1 MTGNKS
7 TIGMGSIAVLIVS
20 LYLFCLSLSKEEPI
34 IRKKLNKTRVKWI
47 HFDVMDGH
55 YVPNITIGSSELDA
69 LSRKSKIPI
78 DIHFMVSNPDEIVPH
93 FVKKYKNMNIVNI
106 TVHCE
111 TCKNIKKLSRLV
123 RKANISFGLA
133 IHPNTS
139 ISKISRFFD
148 YIDLALVMTVKPGFA
163 GQKIIPSCI
172 RKVKELSEL
181 NNQKNSNLD
190 EFDLRNIFPE
200 LFEAVFRNP
209 GGRGGRGW
217 CTMCLQM
224 RNSAGRPRG
233 Y

>member
-1 MTGNKS
+1 MKNF
-7 TIGMGSIAVLIVS
+7 IAASIIAADFWNIE
-20 LYLFCLSLSKEEPI
+20 KEF
-34 IRKKLNKTRVKWI
+34 KKLNKTRVKWI
-47 HFDVMDGH
+47 HYDVMDGH
-55 YVPNITIGSSELDA
+55 YVPNITIGSCELDA
-69 LSRKSKIPI
+69 LSQKSKIPI

-123 RKANISFGLA
+123 RKANMSFGLA

-181 NNQKNSNLD
+181 FIKKNISLPIQVD
-190 EFDLRNIFPE
+190 GGIKLENISK
-200 LFEAVFRNP
+200 L
-209 GGRGGRGW
+209 
-217 CTMCLQM
+217 
-224 RNSAGRPRG
+224 SDAGANIIVSG
-233 Y
+233 TGIFGTKDYESTVKKMVAKI